1 MKRAIILAARLILGA
16 TLVYSAWTKL
26 SAPWPQFAVSINS
39 YQVVPLTWLEP
50 LARTIPWVELFL
62 GLGLLSGILQRWFGL
77 ASALLL
83 GFFFSLMV
91 RSWAIGLQIDC
102 GCFGPGEALGPMTML
117 RDGSL
122 VALALIVTIAG
133 FRSGQGASAASRMSH
148 TSEPLP
154 TGN

>member
-1 MKRAIILAARLILGA
+1 MKRAIILAGRLILGA
-16 TLVYSAWTKL
+16 VLVYAAWTKL
-26 SAPWPQFAVSINS
+26 RAPWPQFAVSINS
-39 YQVVPLTWLEP
+39 YQLVPLTWLEP
-50 LARTIPWVELFL
+50 LARTLPWVELFL
-62 GLGLLSGILQRWFGL
+62 GLGVLSGILQRWFGL
-77 ASALLL
+77 ASTLLL

-133 FRSGQGASAASRMSH
+133 FRSAQRASAKSRILPS
-148 TSEPLP
+148 SEPLP
-154 TGN
+154 SSN